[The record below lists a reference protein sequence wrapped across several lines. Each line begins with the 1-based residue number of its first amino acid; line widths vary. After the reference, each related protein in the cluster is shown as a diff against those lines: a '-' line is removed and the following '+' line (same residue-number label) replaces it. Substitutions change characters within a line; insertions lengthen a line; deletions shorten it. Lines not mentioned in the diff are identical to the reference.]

1 MTDRSDT
8 FGAAIRLDKW
18 LWQAR
23 FCRTRSL
30 AAELISEGGVRIDGR
45 PGAKPA
51 SSVRPGQVLTFAL
64 GRHVRVIRV
73 RAVGERRGPAV
84 EARTLYEDLSPP
96 NPETQLPT

>member
-1 MTDRSDT
+1 MSDSNDT
-8 FGAAIRLDKW
+8 IRLDKW

-23 FCRTRSL
+23 FCRTRSI
-30 AAELISEGGVRIDGR
+30 AADLIAAGGVRIDGR

-73 RAVGERRGPAV
+73 RALGVRRGPAV
-84 EARTLYEDLSPP
+84 EARTLYDDLSPP
-96 NPETQLPT
+96 TPDTALPA

>member
-1 MTDRSDT
+1 MSESKDT
-8 FGAAIRLDKW
+8 IGGTIRLDKW

-23 FCRTRSL
+23 FCRTRSM
-30 AAELISEGGVRIDGR
+30 AAELISAGGVRIDGR

-84 EARTLYEDLSPP
+84 EAQALYEDLSPP
-96 NPETQLPT
+96 NPETRLPA

>member
-1 MTDRSDT
+1 MSGSEPT
-8 FGAAIRLDKW
+8 IRLDKW

-30 AAELISEGGVRIDGR
+30 AADLISEGGVRIDGR

-51 SSVRPGQVLTFAL
+51 SAVRPGQVLTFAL

-73 RAVGERRGPAV
+73 MALGERRGPAP

-96 NPETQLPT
+96 NPETQLPAG